1 MAYIYAV
8 GFLLVVLFVQLSYG
22 RDSILTYKVPAG
34 SRECFFEDISAE
46 GEIDLEYQ
54 VFKCSIYICHLLV

>member
-1 MAYIYAV
+1 MLIIVYMAYKHANV
-8 GFLLVVLFVQLSYG
+8 FLLAVLCVQLSYG
-22 RDSILTYKVPAG
+22 RDSTLTYKVPAG

-54 VFKCSIYICHLLV
+54 VLILHI